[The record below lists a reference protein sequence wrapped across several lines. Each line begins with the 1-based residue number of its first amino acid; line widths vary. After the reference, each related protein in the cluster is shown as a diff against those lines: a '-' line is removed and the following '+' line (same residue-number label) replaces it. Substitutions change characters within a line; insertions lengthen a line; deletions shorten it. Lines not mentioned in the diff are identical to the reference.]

1 MSRQARPWWFIATLT
16 VFGIWL
22 IGAHISQISNIWV
35 SLNLIVPAGKPHLF
49 TLPLAH
55 PAVGVD
61 LHTLSSLAGLLLIA
75 SAITTWISY
84 LHRAPITAAA
94 QEN

>member
-1 MSRQARPWWFIATLT
+1 MSKPQRPWWFIATLA
-16 VFGIWL
+16 VLGIWL
-22 IGAHISQISNIWV
+22 VGAHISQISNIWV

-61 LHTLSSLAGLLLIA
+61 LRTLTSLAGLAMIA
-75 SAITTWISY
+75 SAIATWISY
-84 LHRAPITAAA
+84 LHRAPITSEP